1 MINMEKEVLE
11 KNELNNSCAEPKE
24 KLTFKKVLGLLK
36 RFWDYFLEE
45 YIKFPLYILAHPLK
59 GFTLFKREKRAK
71 WGPAIFY
78 AVAVIIINI
87 LDFQYVS
94 IEVRDR
100 DLKNLKFFAQI
111 AYIVGPILLYTF
123 ASWACTTILDGKG
136 KLKEIFLMT
145 CYSLFPLAWCS
156 GIALALSNILTGTEL
171 AIYRLIYALGY
182 VLLGYM
188 IFTGMIS
195 IHEFGLGKT
204 VFALILTL
212 VAAIVIVF
220 VILLIYELFQKMY
233 GFLYTLY
240 SEITQRD
247 LLRFRK

>member
-1 MINMEKEVLE
+1 MENKEILE
-11 KNELNNSCAEPKE
+11 SEQLNNSTSEVKE
-24 KLTFKKVLGLLK
+24 SKAK
-36 RFWDYFLEE
+36 RFFKALRKGWKYFVEE

-59 GFTLFKREKRAK
+59 GFTIFQREHRAK

-78 AVAVIIINI
+78 AVAIIIINI

-94 IEVRDR
+94 IEIRDR

-111 AYIVGPILLYTF
+111 AYIVGPIVLYTF

-156 GIALALSNILTGTEL
+156 GIALVLSNILTGTEL

-182 VLLGYM
+182 VLMGYM
-188 IFTGMIS
+188 IFTGMIT

-204 VFALILTL
+204 IFSLILTL
-212 VAAIVIVF
+212 IAAIVIVF
-220 VILLIYELFQKMY
+220 VILLMYELFQKMY
-233 GFLYTLY
+233 GFVYTLY
-240 SEITQRD
+240 TEITQRD

>member
-1 MINMEKEVLE
+1 MEKEVLDSQQLNKSSE
-11 KNELNNSCAEPKE
+11 KQCESKG
-24 KLTFKKVLGLLK
+24 KKFLGLLK
-36 RFWDYFLEE
+36 RGWKYFVEE
-45 YIKFPLYILAHPLK
+45 YIKFPLYILAHPMK
-59 GFTLFKREKRAK
+59 GFMMFQREHRAK

-94 IEVRDR
+94 IEIRDR

-111 AYIVGPILLYTF
+111 TYIVGPILLYTF

-156 GIALALSNILTGTEL
+156 GIALALSNVLTGTEL

-182 VLLGYM
+182 VLMGYM
-188 IFTGMIS
+188 IFTGMIT

-204 VFALILTL
+204 LFSLILTL

-220 VILLIYELFQKMY
+220 VILLMYELFQKMF

-240 SEITQRD
+240 TEITQRD

>member
-1 MINMEKEVLE
+1 MEKEVLDS
-11 KNELNNSCAEPKE
+11 KQLNNSTEPVKE
-24 KLTFKKVLGLLK
+24 NKVKKVFGLIR
-36 RFWDYFLEE
+36 RFWKYFVEE

-59 GFTLFKREKRAK
+59 GFEQFQREHRAK

-94 IEVRDR
+94 IEIRDR
-100 DLKNLKFFAQI
+100 DLKNLKFFAQVT
-111 AYIVGPILLYTF
+111 YIVGPILLYTF
-123 ASWACTTILDGKG
+123 ASWACTTIIDGKG

-156 GIALALSNILTGTEL
+156 GFALILSNILTGNEL
-171 AIYRLIYALGY
+171 AVYRLVYALGY
-182 VLLGYM
+182 VLMGYM

-204 VFALILTL
+204 IFAIILTL
-212 VAAIVIVF
+212 VAAVVIVF
-220 VILLIYELFQKMY
+220 VILLMYELFQKMY

-240 SEITQRD
+240 TEITQRD
-247 LLRFRK
+247 LLRFRR

>member
-1 MINMEKEVLE
+1 MEKEVLDSQQ
-11 KNELNNSCAEPKE
+11 LNKSSEEVKE
-24 KLTFKKVLGLLK
+24 SKVKKFFGALK
-36 RFWDYFLEE
+36 RFWKYFVEE
-45 YIKFPLYILAHPLK
+45 YIKFPLYILAHPMK
-59 GFTLFKREKRAK
+59 GFMMFQREHRAK

-78 AVAVIIINI
+78 AVVVIIINI

-94 IEVRDR
+94 IEIRDR

-111 AYIVGPILLYTF
+111 TYIVGPILLYTF

-156 GIALALSNILTGTEL
+156 GIALALSNVLTGTEL

-182 VLLGYM
+182 VLMGYM
-188 IFTGMIS
+188 IFTGMIT

-204 VFALILTL
+204 LFSLILTL

-220 VILLIYELFQKMY
+220 VILLMYELFQKMF

-240 SEITQRD
+240 TEITQRD

>member
-1 MINMEKEVLE
+1 MPHVDVCEKKDSYVLEMELPGYTENDVELDLKDRVLTIASKMKDAKKAEKEE
-11 KNELNNSCAEPKE
+11 KKEAAETVYLVKE
-24 KLTFKKVLGLLK
+24 RRNTTFTRSFTMPEDIDQEKVTAEFKNGLL
-36 RFWDYFLEE
+36 
-45 YIKFPLYILAHPLK
+45 
-59 GFTLFKREKRAK
+59 T
-71 WGPAIFY
+71 
-78 AVAVIIINI
+78 VVIPRKAET
-87 LDFQYVS
+87 QT
-94 IEVRDR
+94 
-100 DLKNLKFFAQI
+100 
-111 AYIVGPILLYTF
+111 YIVGPILLYTF

-156 GIALALSNILTGTEL
+156 GIALALSNVLTGTEL

-182 VLLGYM
+182 VLMGYM
-188 IFTGMIS
+188 IFTGMIT

-204 VFALILTL
+204 LFSLILTL

-220 VILLIYELFQKMY
+220 VILLMYELFQKMF

-240 SEITQRD
+240 TEITQRD